1 MCLTE
6 GEIADMMQEGLTGM
20 VEHHR
25 TRMPM
30 PISSDY
36 IAYAWGLCLA
46 PIERSHKVI
55 GLAGAIRRAEDAER
69 LLRGIREAL
78 TTTPTDLPEVAM
90 DVAQVAQNIS
100 DIADYVGSRYV
111 GSRLEAEKS

>member
-1 MCLTE
+1 MFATFIWLWSHREMCLTE

-36 IAYAWGLCLA
+36 IAYAWGLCLV
-46 PIERSHKVI
+46 PIERKV
-55 GLAGAIRRAEDAER
+55 
-69 LLRGIREAL
+69 
-78 TTTPTDLPEVAM
+78 
-90 DVAQVAQNIS
+90 Q
-100 DIADYVGSRYV
+100 
-111 GSRLEAEKS
+111 